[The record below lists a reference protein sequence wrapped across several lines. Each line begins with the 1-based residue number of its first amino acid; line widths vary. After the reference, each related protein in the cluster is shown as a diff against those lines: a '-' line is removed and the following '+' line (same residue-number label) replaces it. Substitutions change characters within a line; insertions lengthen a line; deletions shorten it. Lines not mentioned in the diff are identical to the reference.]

1 MKLVVGALYLV
12 LSNVEWV
19 LRSIECPH
27 DDSSVGS
34 DGYSC
39 INGSRVGCVIDDMF
53 RVAHMHRKVF

>member
-39 INGSRVGCVIDDMF
+39 INRCRVGGVIDDMF
-53 RVAHMHRKVF
+53 WVSHMPGKVF